1 MHDTRADPNVLILVS
16 VAISL
21 APHTKPVPI
30 ASHASTT
37 THPAASHRHT
47 DIAFL

>member
-1 MHDTRADPNVLILVS
+1 MHDTRADPNVLILAS

-21 APHTKPVPI
+21 APHRKPVPI
-30 ASHASTT
+30 SPHVSTT